1 MDEDAVLGHP
11 EGMNLGDTP
20 MAPDKGSKI
29 VFTFRIDPRIK
40 EAARKAASEARTT
53 LSKYVQNLIRMD
65 LWRKGLLG

>member
-40 EAARKAASEARTT
+40 EAAKRAASEARTT